1 MFLKDVSEQLL
12 LKDDFDP
19 AVLKDDFDK
28 TVPTP
33 DDFEEGAP
41 SGVFGE
47 GLPSLQAGSKDDPD
61 PSTSPKALVPDSD
74 SEPSPRR
81 KWRTRKVVVDYL
93 VITLPFDLEIVIS
106 LHLVIKPTFAHPKD
120 KEE

>member
-1 MFLKDVSEQLL
+1 MTPTQLL
-12 LKDDFDP
+12 LKDDSDA
-19 AVLKDDFDK
+19 AVLKDVPK
-28 TVPTP
+28 SNVPTP

-61 PSTSPKALVPDSD
+61 PSTNPKALVPDSD

-81 KWRTRKVVVDYL
+81 KWRTRKVVVAHL
-93 VITLPFDLEIVIS
+93 VITLPLEIVIS
-106 LHLVIKPTFAHPKD
+106 LYLVITYYCSS
-120 KEE
+120 